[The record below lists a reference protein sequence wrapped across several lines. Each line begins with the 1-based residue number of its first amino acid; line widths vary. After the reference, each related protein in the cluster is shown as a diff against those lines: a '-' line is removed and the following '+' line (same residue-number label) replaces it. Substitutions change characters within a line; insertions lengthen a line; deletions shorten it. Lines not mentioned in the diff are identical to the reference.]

1 MTPQMIME
9 GIDKV
14 FPTGIVTTDVGQHQ
28 MWAEQYLPEKKDRP
42 IFTSGG
48 LGTMGFGFP
57 AAIGAKLA
65 SPESDV
71 ISITGDGGFQMNMQE
86 LATAVC
92 NHVNLTIVLL
102 NNETLGMVHQFQDL
116 FYGKRYEIT
125 CLKQR
130 PECPKNCK
138 GPSDKCPPYVP
149 DFIKLIESYGGEG
162 IRVFDEKDIVPALE
176 KAKGNKDKIT
186 LIEFMIRSDELV
198 FPMVKGGEA
207 IDKMILK

>member
-1 MTPQMIME
+1 
-9 GIDKV
+9 
-14 FPTGIVTTDVGQHQ
+14 
-28 MWAEQYLPEKKDRP
+28 
-42 IFTSGG
+42 
-48 LGTMGFGFP
+48 
-57 AAIGAKLA
+57 
-65 SPESDV
+65 
-71 ISITGDGGFQMNMQE
+71 
-86 LATAVC
+86 
-92 NHVNLTIVLL
+92 
-102 NNETLGMVHQFQDL
+102 MVHQFQDL
-116 FYGKRYEIT
+116 FFGKRYEIT